1 MISFDILYGNIIEL
15 FLFAES
21 NDEYKKYNKKF
32 KAPSVEE
39 MLQDMHSF
47 NCIDIFTNCTTRFGT
62 GIYKFTYHISDICDI
77 SMQYLE
83 ESLKSIPVNSK
94 YEYYFGIYSFRKD
107 IDGEQYPVRK
117 VSIRIPSDKFV
128 DFRYMLL
135 QTKTEEGDN
144 YYI

>member
-21 NDEYKKYNKKF
+21 NIDYKKYNKKF

-47 NCIDIFTNCTTRFGT
+47 NCIDISTNCTTHFGT
-62 GIYKFTYHISDICDI
+62 DVYKFTYHISDIADI
-77 SMQYLE
+77 SMGYLE

-94 YEYYFGIYSFRKD
+94 YEYYFGIYSYRNDF
-107 IDGEQYPVRK
+107 DGEHYPVRK

-128 DFRYMLL
+128 DFRYKLL
-135 QTKTEEGDN
+135 QMKTEMGDN